1 VSCLINYYPGTITF
15 VNSYYVMNDNFV
27 AVLFRNVSAAY
38 MQTLADEE
46 DDMRRNLYGHK
57 KAHSVVTY
65 CNDIEDEEV
74 SKMWSTRLGG
84 RESGGGEEKKRKRVD
99 RRRHEKRSEERGE
112 HDSDLEETLDT
123 PPSPHLK
130 ESSKRL
136 RTSSSSSVKADDAT
150 KATSKRRGR
159 GMEAEARTSSVSKSS
174 HHSGNVEDPILLGDS
189 DEDESDTAT
198 AEATTTATAT
208 SHCII
213 QVDEDSMEENSS
225 MRAAVDTG
233 GSERPVQRS
242 SDLSKRDGSGGGSQ
256 GARAQSWG
264 DIFGR
269 SSSFTSPGTRQVT
282 T

>member
-1 VSCLINYYPGTITF
+1 
-15 VNSYYVMNDNFV
+15 M
-27 AVLFRNVSAAY
+27 
-38 MQTLADEE
+38 
-46 DDMRRNLYGHK
+46 
-57 KAHSVVTY
+57 
-65 CNDIEDEEV
+65 
-74 SKMWSTRLGG
+74 MWSTRRGG
-84 RESGGGEEKKRKRVD
+84 RESAGAGAGAGGEQRRSGSGEKKRRRVD
-99 RRRHEKRSEERGE
+99 RMRNEKRSEERGG

-123 PPSPHLK
+123 PPSPHFK

-136 RTSSSSSVKADDAT
+136 RTSSSSSVKADNAT

-159 GMEAEARTSSVSKSS
+159 GMEAEAKTSSVTKSS

-189 DEDESDTAT
+189 DEDEDDTAT
-198 AEATTTATAT
+198 AEATATATAT

-213 QVDEDSMEENSS
+213 QVDEESMEEDR
-225 MRAAVDTG
+225 MGAAVDTG

-242 SDLSKRDGSGGGSQ
+242 GGVSKRDGSGGGSQ